1 MKVVSP
7 LPIQFLPEIVEEK
20 EERER
25 RERREK
31 KDAISKDETW
41 IWLFLSLH
49 LTSTQLNVC

>member
-1 MKVVSP
+1 MKAVSP
-7 LPIQFLPEIVEEK
+7 LSIQFLPEIVEEK

-49 LTSTQLNVC
+49 LTSRTTA

>member
-1 MKVVSP
+1 MKAVSP

-49 LTSTQLNVC
+49 LTSRTTA